1 MNKKQSEP
9 VKPQPPYK
17 SRDVDFSFYENE
29 FIDIHH
35 LMGDRF
41 RLSDLEQYVPKD
53 INREDVSIYID
64 VTCECNDYYGDSKE
78 WEATLSFPLNERML
92 KEKKDSVASEK
103 SKAQLQ
109 YEEELAVYK
118 AKMKTYRQEK
128 KEWDKKVLAE
138 RIEADMKKLKKLNGK

>member
-9 VKPQPPYK
+9 VKPIEPRKP
-17 SRDVDFSFYENE
+17 RDGDVSFSENE
-29 FIDIHH
+29 TIDIRH

-41 RLSDLEQYVPKD
+41 LLSDLDQYVPKD

-64 VTCECNDYYGDSKE
+64 VTCECSDYYGDSKE
-78 WEATLSFPLNERML
+78 WEAYLSFPLNERML
-92 KEKKDSVASEK
+92 KEKKDSATSQK
-103 SKAQLQ
+103 SKAQIQ
-109 YEEELAVYK
+109 YEEECVVYK

-138 RIEADMKKLKKLNGK
+138 RIEADTKKLNKLNGK